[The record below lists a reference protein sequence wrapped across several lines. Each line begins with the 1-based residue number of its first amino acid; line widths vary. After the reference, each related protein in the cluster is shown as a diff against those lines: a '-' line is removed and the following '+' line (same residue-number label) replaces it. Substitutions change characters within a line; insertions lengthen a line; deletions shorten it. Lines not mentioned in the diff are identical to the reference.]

1 MSKRKRLLAG
11 DHPVQLS
18 SDSLSDVAAPST
30 EAAARDEQPPRHSPL
45 FAGLDILLALAMGML
60 IGAAYLPIV
69 QAMQRDNID
78 YEAHASFAQRFVEQG
93 ILVSPACLLHL
104 LIAAV
109 VWLGLTASYESA
121 TLGVVVCSHASVAA
135 VLYLCARWAFR
146 AVDGHPG
153 RFLSIVIAVIGPFV
167 QPLVPLS
174 ATYTIGYIWAE
185 PYHSPTYALLKPFAL
200 AAAAFAVYFLAASRK
215 PDWRLISLCAITVAA
230 GTLAKPSFAICAL
243 PAVVLCSAY
252 QYARQ
257 AAFSKI
263 GVLCGWLLPALVV
276 LLWQYFRTYASSH
289 DPARYANSIIFAPLA
304 VMTSHTS
311 ELAAPY
317 FWSILLPASVLVVYG
332 KRAWAD
338 GGLRF
343 SLTAF
348 LFGTTY
354 AYTLAEQYYHFTGNF
369 LWSAYITMFIVYF
382 FSTVFVLKQLT
393 KPAPKFATLL
403 RALPCLVVLTW
414 NLAAGVSVHMN
425 YFRLSR

>member
-1 MSKRKRLLAG
+1 MHHSSPTGSVTIFSRNFFLIDLTEFRNSRYFWFPVFIAVKKKCSSRLTRFIKAMLR
-11 DHPVQLS
+11 S
-18 SDSLSDVAAPST
+18 SSLERST
-30 EAAARDEQPPRHSPL
+30 
-45 FAGLDILLALAMGML
+45 
-60 IGAAYLPIV
+60 LPFFIFS
-69 QAMQRDNID
+69 I
-78 YEAHASFAQRFVEQG
+78 FF
-93 ILVSPACLLHL
+93 IHL
-104 LIAAV
+104 LI
-109 VWLGLTASYESA
+109 
-121 TLGVVVCSHASVAA
+121 
-135 VLYLCARWAFR
+135 FF
-146 AVDGHPG
+146 
-153 RFLSIVIAVIGPFV
+153 RFLSKPKHLFVGVITEHV
-167 QPLVPLS
+167 
-174 ATYTIGYIWAE
+174 
-185 PYHSPTYALLKPFAL
+185 
-200 AAAAFAVYFLAASRK
+200 AVYFLAASRK